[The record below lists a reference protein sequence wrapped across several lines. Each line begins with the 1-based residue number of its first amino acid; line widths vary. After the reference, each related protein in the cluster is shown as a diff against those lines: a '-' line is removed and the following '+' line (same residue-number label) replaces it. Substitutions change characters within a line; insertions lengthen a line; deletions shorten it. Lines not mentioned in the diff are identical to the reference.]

1 MENKSAFK
9 RTMITLALI
18 FAIGSVVCDV
28 PLWFLLYYYPLPFD
42 FDVDS
47 LLTSM
52 LMDAF
57 FFALFWNFSQLTLAP
72 IFLLVS
78 FMGYPGKG
86 GKLLLLICQLV
97 ILATWFL
104 SVWNMW
110 TVFLHIGSL

>member
-47 LLTSM
+47 LLTSK

-57 FFALFWNFSQLTLAP
+57 FFALF
-72 IFLLVS
+72 
-78 FMGYPGKG
+78 
-86 GKLLLLICQLV
+86 
-97 ILATWFL
+97 
-104 SVWNMW
+104 
-110 TVFLHIGSL
+110 